1 MVIRKS
7 NPWKYYNRDPIEWFI
22 TTVRSHCLIH
32 TVWIIRDFD
41 LWFTKYESRAKKSIT
56 ITYWTG
62 IINNL
67 NYILI
72 YYFHSKHVTCSMNF
86 VKMSS
91 LILEFISPINIKW
104 VWMLNSAGYR
114 EFSQPSNQS
123 SHPYSI
129 KKWETTDESWLRV
142 EVHFFETTTRH
153 LRSKKDLRKILFM
166 RTSKSRQPSAEG
178 QVQNNQFWI
187 DHEFR

>member
-1 MVIRKS
+1 MWI
-7 NPWKYYNRDPIEWFI
+7 
-22 TTVRSHCLIH
+22 
-32 TVWIIRDFD
+32 VWDYD
-41 LWFTKYESRAKKSIT
+41 LWYINYESRAEKSIT
-56 ITYWTG
+56 ITYYTR
-62 IINNL
+62 IINNF

-72 YYFHSKHVTCSMNF
+72 YYVHHVSCSMNF

-123 SHPYSI
+123 SSPISL

-166 RTSKSRQPSAEG
+166 RTLKSRQPSAQG
-178 QVQNNQFWI
+178 HVHNNQFWI
-187 DHEFR
+187 DRGFR